1 MNKKTTKI
9 MKKLA
14 LIIFLIP
21 ALAFGQDAM
30 ELKTIQYLN
39 EYRASK
45 GLAALIINKGLCKA
59 AQYQVKYETLVDSVT
74 HDQNVDLPNFEEIL
88 KAGDRIRKFAGIEP
102 PMGGTEITMGYK
114 SKGSFNLCSKKE
126 SYINLENYIIDS
138 YKSSKHH
145 DLAMV
150 NPEAHQVGISIF
162 REEIKEGS
170 NIKYRVFCVITFG
183 S

>member
-1 MNKKTTKI
+1 

-21 ALAFGQDAM
+21 ALALAQDAS
-30 ELKTIQYLN
+30 ELKAIQILN
-39 EYRASK
+39 DYRASK
-45 GLAALIINKGLCKA
+45 GLPALIINKGLCKA